1 LDFLAEGI
9 LIILINRATKLF
21 DRFQSLDKRYS
32 ASFRLGIVTETWDL
46 EGSIIETKPVG
57 HVTLSQL
64 EAAALSLKGE
74 IVQVPPV
81 FSAKKISGKPAYYY
95 ARNDTGHEQLKRLKA
110 SNVSIYSIGIK
121 SFDGLDGTMSVCCSS
136 GTYVRSIVNEI
147 GNILGCGATLTHLT
161 RDSIGKF
168 ELSDS
173 INADDIERIADNGE
187 KNADCTKKNG
197 TDAGE
202 NANSAGENAN
212 SAEKEVSGI
221 EKVADIENTVYSR
234 AGILSVDRILQ
245 LKYL

>member
-9 LIILINRATKLF
+9 LIILLGSATKLF

-46 EGSIIETKPVG
+46 EGRIILTKPVG
-57 HVTLSQL
+57 SVTLSQL
-64 EAAALSLKGE
+64 EAAAFSLKGN
-74 IVQVPPV
+74 IVQIPPV
-81 FSAKKISGKPAYYY
+81 FSAKKIDGKPAYYY

-110 SNVSIYSIGIK
+110 SNVSIYSIEIK
-121 SFDGLDGTMSVCCSS
+121 SFDGLDGTMIVCCSS
-136 GTYVRSIVNEI
+136 GTYVRSIVNDM

-173 INADDIERIADNGE
+173 INADDVEKIAVGDDMGR
-187 KNADCTKKNG
+187 
-197 TDAGE
+197 
-202 NANSAGENAN
+202 
-212 SAEKEVSGI
+212 
-221 EKVADIENTVYSR
+221 YS
-234 AGILSVDRILQ
+234 AGILSVEKIMQ